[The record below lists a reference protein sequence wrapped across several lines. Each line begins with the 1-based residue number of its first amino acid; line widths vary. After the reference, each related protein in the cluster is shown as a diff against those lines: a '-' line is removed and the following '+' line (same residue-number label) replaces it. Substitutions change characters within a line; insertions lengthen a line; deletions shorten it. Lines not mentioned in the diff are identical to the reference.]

1 VQADV
6 QFVILPRSR
15 QTLVLFILVLGTLM
29 GALDST
35 IVILAFPVIAERLHS
50 DIATT
55 IWIILI
61 YLLVTAVTTTPFGR
75 VGDIYGRSR
84 MFNAGFAIFTLGSAL
99 CGFSQSIHM
108 LILSRGMQAV
118 GGSLLQSNSG
128 AIIADVFPRNERGKA
143 FGYNSLGWTA
153 GAMIGIV
160 LGGIITTF
168 LGWEYI
174 FFINIPVGIVAVS
187 LGLIYLKD
195 PKRSEAM
202 IDWGGMGLL
211 ASALALISFGAVD
224 FAGQG
229 LTTFNSALMLAGA
242 VLVPIFIFYEGRSKS
257 PMIDFRA
264 FQDRVLRYSI
274 MAAFFQ
280 SLGYLSV
287 VFLIIMYL
295 QGVRGLSPLDAS
307 LLLIPGY
314 VVGSFLSPFMGRLSD
329 RYGARAIATLGIV
342 VIGSAILVY
351 LKLNQDSPLSLVLI
365 ASAISGLGTS
375 MFFPANN
382 SAVMASAREGAY
394 GSISGLLRTCQ
405 NIGILGSFVMAISV
419 ASASIPRAVAFEI
432 FIGTTNLSGG
442 VSREFIA
449 GMDSALLVSLIL
461 LAIAGG
467 MSIIRGKE
475 MRG

>member
-1 VQADV
+1 M
-6 QFVILPRSR
+6 
-15 QTLVLFILVLGTLM
+15 LFILVLGTLM

-50 DIATT
+50 DIATA
-55 IWIILI
+55 IWVILI
-61 YLLVTAVTTTPFGR
+61 YLLITAVTTTPLGR

-99 CGFSQSIHM
+99 CGLSSSIQL
-108 LILSRGMQAV
+108 LILSRGLQAL

-128 AIIADVFPRNERGKA
+128 AIIADMFPRNERGRA

-174 FFINIPVGIVAVS
+174 FFINIPIGIAAVA

-195 PKRSEAM
+195 STHIEAK
-202 IDWGGMGLL
+202 IDWGGMILL
-211 ASALALISFGAVD
+211 AMALALISFGAVD

-229 LTTFNSALMLAGA
+229 LTTFNSGSMIAGA
-242 VLVPIFIFYEGRSKS
+242 IMVPIFVFYERRSNS
-257 PMIDFRA
+257 PMIDLRA
-264 FQDRVLRYSI
+264 FRDRVLRYSI
-274 MAAFFQ
+274 LASFFQ

-314 VVGSFLSPFMGRLSD
+314 VVGSLLSPFMGRLSD
-329 RYGARAIATLGIV
+329 KYGARAIASIGIAIIGAA
-342 VIGSAILVY
+342 VIVY
-351 LKLNQDSPLSLVLI
+351 LMLRQDSSLYLVLI

-382 SAVMASAREGAY
+382 SAVMASAREGSY
-394 GSISGLLRTCQ
+394 GSISGLLRTFQ
-405 NIGILGSFVMAISV
+405 NVGILGSFVMAISV
-419 ASASIPRAVAFEI
+419 ASASIPRSVAFEI

-442 VSREFIA
+442 VSREFII
-449 GMDSALLVSLIL
+449 GMDSALWVSLIL
-461 LAIAGG
+461 LAIAGA

-475 MRG
+475 VRG

>member
-1 VQADV
+1 MD
-6 QFVILPRSR
+6 SR
-15 QTLVLFILVLGTLM
+15 QAVILFILVLGTLM

-50 DIATT
+50 DIATA

-61 YLLVTAVTTTPFGR
+61 YLLVTAVTTTPLGR

-99 CGFSQSIHM
+99 CGLSSSVQM
-108 LILSRGMQAV
+108 LILSRGLQAL

-174 FFINIPVGIVAVS
+174 FFINIPIGFLSVIM
-187 LGLIYLKD
+187 GLIYLKD
-195 PKRSEAM
+195 TARVEAK
-202 IDWGGMGLL
+202 IDWGGMSLL
-211 ASALALISFGAVD
+211 AGSLALISFGAVD

-229 LTTFNSALMLAGA
+229 ITALNSASIIAGA
-242 VLVPIFIFYEGRSKS
+242 IMAPIFIFYESRSKS
-257 PMIDFRA
+257 PMIDLRA
-264 FQDRVLRYSI
+264 FKDRVLRYSLL
-274 MAAFFQ
+274 ASFFQ

-329 RYGARAIATLGIV
+329 RYGARTIASIGIGI
-342 VIGSAILVY
+342 IGAAVLVY
-351 LKLNQDSPLSLVLI
+351 LMLRQDSPLYIVLI
-365 ASAISGLGTS
+365 ASAISGFGTS

-382 SAVMASAREGAY
+382 SAVMASARAGSY
-394 GSISGLLRTCQ
+394 GSISGLLRTMQ
-405 NIGILGSFVMAISV
+405 NIGILGSFVVAISV
-419 ASASIPRAVAFEI
+419 ASASIPRSVAFEI

-449 GMDSALLVSLIL
+449 GMDSALWVSLIL
-461 LAIAGG
+461 LAIAGV

-475 MRG
+475 VRD

>member
-1 VQADV
+1 
-6 QFVILPRSR
+6 
-15 QTLVLFILVLGTLM
+15 M

-35 IVILAFPVIAERLHS
+35 IVILAFPVIADKLHS
-50 DIATT
+50 DITTT

-61 YLLVTAVTTTPFGR
+61 YLLVVAVATTPLGR
-75 VGDIYGRSR
+75 VGDIYGRSK
-84 MFNAGFAIFTLGSAL
+84 MFNAGFAIFTMGSAF
-99 CGFSQSIHM
+99 CGLSSSIYM
-108 LILSRGMQAV
+108 LIVSRGLQAL
-118 GGSLLQSNSG
+118 GGSLLQANSG

-143 FGYNSLGWTA
+143 FGYNSLGWTS

-160 LGGIITTF
+160 LGGLITTF

-174 FFINIPVGIVAVS
+174 FFINIPIGIIAVILGIV
-187 LGLIYLKD
+187 YLKD
-195 PKRSEAM
+195 AARAEVKM
-202 IDWGGMGLL
+202 DLGGMALL
-211 ASALALISFGAVD
+211 ASSLSLISFGAVN
-224 FAGQG
+224 FAGEG
-229 LTTFNSALMLAGA
+229 LTTFNATSMIAGA
-242 VLVPIFIFYEGRSKS
+242 IIAPIFVLYETRREN
-257 PMIDFRA
+257 PMVDFSA
-264 FQDRVLRYSI
+264 FKDRVLRYSI
-274 MAAFFQ
+274 LASFFQ

-307 LLLIPGY
+307 ILLIPGY
-314 VVGSFLSPFMGRLSD
+314 VVGSLLGPFMGKLSD
-329 RYGARAIATLGIV
+329 KYGARSIASIGIAIMGV
-342 VIGSAILVY
+342 AILIY
-351 LKLNQDSPLSLVLI
+351 LTLRQNSSIYLVLI

-382 SAVMASAREGAY
+382 SAVMASAHAGSY
-394 GSISGLLRTCQ
+394 GSISGLLRTMA

-419 ASASIPRAVAFEI
+419 ASASIPRSVAFEI

-461 LAIAGG
+461 LAIAGV

-475 MRG
+475 KRS